1 MAKFSALLY
10 QSTAQADAV
19 EYAKAMIM
27 MRNMVLRSHD
37 RRHDR
42 LIDGGVIAA
51 LRASCWTLSM

>member
-10 QSTAQADAV
+10 QSTQADAV

-37 RRHDR
+37 RPQDL
-42 LIDGGVIAA
+42 LIDGGVVAA
-51 LRASCWTLSM
+51 LHAGCWKTEMS